1 MKNRNMNFQ
10 NLSFN
15 SNLKLSNRNRINSS
29 LNNISKQLNNIS
41 LNDVNILN
49 LKYGR
54 KKMNSTNKINRA
66 HSHIY
71 SSKSCKGKSSVYKFK
86 PFNINDSFD
95 LNNNLIID
103 KIESFSILNNTETKL
118 NLRKKNLI
126 LKENL
131 KFLLDKV
138 KKYKNQEQNNSEIE
152 EYKVQIE
159 YYMNELDKYHKE
171 ITILKEKYLAVI
183 KENDELKRYINF
195 ELNKLN
201 NSILTSP
208 VCNTEKNK
216 PSLNTINKS
225 KNLKSLKY
233 LNFNIKEYLE
243 RNKKIN
249 LNKRQLNSITSR
261 SIFKSKKKISNHL
274 KTEDKQIK
282 KISSI
287 NITRNKN
294 SNNNFD
300 INDFKKLKKI
310 NTNRERNNKDILE
323 NQKRNLK
330 NDINQT
336 FFKII
341 GNKTNFDKNR
351 KRTIK
356 KILSKCRIVKDS
368 VKDKKIYIN
377 KSINLSKD
385 SLISKYTSNNSLS
398 RKKIYL
404 NKYNNYIYFNNHTFN
419 EN

>member
-103 KIESFSILNNTETKL
+103 NIESFSILNNTETKL

-131 KFLLDKV
+131 KFLLNEV
-138 KKYKNQEQNNSEIE
+138 KKYKKREKDNTQIKEYE
-152 EYKVQIE
+152 EQIE
-159 YYMNELDKYHKE
+159 YYINELDKYHKE
-171 ITILKEKYLAVI
+171 IILLKEKYITVI
-183 KENDELKRYINF
+183 KENEELKKYINY

-201 NSILTSP
+201 NSQLLNSL
-208 VCNTEKNK
+208 CKTEENK
-216 PSLNTINKS
+216 PPYEKLNKIKNLNSFRYLNLNLKNYMDKFRKNNTNKNQISAKTSRNINKS
-225 KNLKSLKY
+225 KNKNDNY
-233 LNFNIKEYLE
+233 LLI
-243 RNKKIN
+243 
-249 LNKRQLNSITSR
+249 
-261 SIFKSKKKISNHL
+261 
-274 KTEDKQIK
+274 EDNNEG
-282 KISSI
+282 I
-287 NITRNKN
+287 NINKN
-294 SNNNFD
+294 NNNNKSEIFQR
-300 INDFKKLKKI
+300 NALKKI
-310 NTNRERNNKDILE
+310 NN
-323 NQKRNLK
+323 NLK
-330 NDINQT
+330 SNNQNILQKLKTNYNKNINQII
-336 FFKII
+336 FKRIE
-341 GNKTNFDKNR
+341 NKT
-351 KRTIK
+351 
-356 KILSKCRIVKDS
+356 KIHNNINKTLSKNKINQNSLKDNS
-368 VKDKKIYIN
+368 FEIN
-377 KSINLSKD
+377 KSINLSQSFRYFND
-385 SLISKYTSNNSLS
+385 SNNNNKLQ

-404 NKYNNYIYFNNHTFN
+404 NKYNNYIYFNNQTFN
-419 EN
+419 DN